1 MSEVG
6 GIRIAPSTA
15 LKERRL
21 LSLLQGGAEGQPR
34 LVQAVA
40 DAQILGSLELAGLSV
55 TWDEVR
61 EGALPAVQA
70 LRRAREVAP
79 PGRLLDRALLRAWNA
94 ALAEAD
100 TGYRRTPRA
109 RETTPAAPPEF
120 VESRLQVLE
129 QWLTS
134 EGGLTL
140 KPVAQAALAL
150 VRIVEILPFDD
161 GNGRISRLAA
171 SHLMVSG
178 GVRPPLLVGGDGP
191 RLGKALEAAFRFETE
206 SLVRLLEEAS
216 GRCLDVMIQTLER
229 GLP

>member
-1 MSEVG
+1 MGETSG
-6 GIRIAPSTA
+6 LRLAPSVA

-21 LSLLQGGAEGQPR
+21 QSLLQGAAENEPR
-34 LVQAVA
+34 LVRAVT
-40 DAQILGSLELAGLSV
+40 DAQILGSLELAGFAV

-61 EGALPAVQA
+61 GDAVPAVRA
-70 LRRAREVAP
+70 LRKAREAAS
-79 PGRLLDRALLRAWNA
+79 PGRLLDRALLSAWSA
-94 ALAEAD
+94 ALAEGPA
-100 TGYRRTPRA
+100 GYRRVPRA
-109 RETTPAAPPEF
+109 REGAPPAPPEF

-171 SHLMVSG
+171 SHLMVRG
-178 GVRPPLLVGGDGP
+178 GLRPPILVGGDGA
-191 RLGKALEAAFRFETE
+191 RLRAVIEAAFRFETE
-206 SLVRLLEEAS
+206 PLVRLLEEAS

-229 GLP
+229 GTP